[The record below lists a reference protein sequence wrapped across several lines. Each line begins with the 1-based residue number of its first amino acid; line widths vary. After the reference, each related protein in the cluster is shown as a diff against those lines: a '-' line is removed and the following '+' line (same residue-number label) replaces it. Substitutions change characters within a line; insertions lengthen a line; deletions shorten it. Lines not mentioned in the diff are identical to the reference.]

1 MLRYIGPFLRMNKLT
16 IEQINSQLFHLSK
29 ESINSIV
36 LNSNFGIVADSKK
49 YDYKIPY
56 TNDINTT
63 NNFSPLLCVYK
74 KASSKLKKRNEK
86 TAWNESKFKKD
97 INISSNAFMTLCLL
111 ELLDYYKKFKSI
123 DKTKYNYYKI
133 YSQLAKEQLEFY
145 AAYLRNEEG
154 VFVDKKDC
162 TEPITE
168 NLKLKDKDIGFNFPD
183 QALLMNAYYKC
194 SLYLNEEDK
203 EEFEKFAYDIFKM
216 FKDYKD
222 ELYEM
227 PKNDLN
233 KLCLYI
239 TLFYQY
245 TSDEEVKTLAL
256 DLFDWFLENHV
267 RGNISAFSSIE
278 NLSILFCNSQILYNC
293 TNLLNLKEIS
303 DEVYSILKK
312 YYDKNTSML
321 YKSGEDSEI
330 KYQASD
336 LLLYF
341 SVMFYK
347 NNKNEFEDD
356 DLIDLYKTHI
366 INSGII
372 NRWPEPPSLGNVE
385 RYRNYEEK
393 SENLL
398 HEQFFK
404 VPSGIE
410 DNSNE
415 FAPGF
420 LKTVYYNRSKAAFKQ
435 KKYIFDSRKNFNLF
449 FTILYCYNRNLFVSK

>member
-36 LNSNFGIVADSKK
+36 LNSNFGIVADNKK
-49 YDYKIPY
+49 YDYKIPH

-63 NNFSPLLCVYK
+63 NKFSPLLCVYK
-74 KASSKLKKRNEK
+74 KASGKLKKRNEK
-86 TAWNESKFKKD
+86 TTWNENKFKKD

-123 DKTKYNYYKI
+123 DKSKYNYYKI

-145 AAYLRNEEG
+145 AAYLRNDEG

-168 NLKLKDKDIGFNFPD
+168 KLKLKEKNVAFNFAD

-194 SLYLNEEDK
+194 SLYLTEEDK
-203 EEFEKFAYDIFKM
+203 DEFQNFAYDIFKM

-222 ELYEM
+222 ELYEV

-245 TSDEEVKTLAL
+245 TFDEEAKALAL

-267 RGNISAFSSIE
+267 RGNISEFTSIE
-278 NLSILFCNSQILYNC
+278 NLSILFCNSQILYNY
-293 TNLLNLKEIS
+293 TKLLNLKEIS
-303 DEVYSILKK
+303 DEIYTILKK
-312 YYDKNTSML
+312 YYDKNTGML
-321 YKSGEDSEI
+321 YKTGQDSEI

-336 LLLYF
+336 LVMYF
-341 SVMFYK
+341 SIMFYM

-356 DLIDLYKTHI
+356 DLIELYNNHI

-372 NRWPEPPSLGNVE
+372 SKWPDAPSLGSVE

-404 VPSGIE
+404 LPSGLE
-410 DNSNE
+410 DDSN

-420 LKTVYYNRSKAAFKQ
+420 LKTVYYNRSKSTFKQ

-449 FTILYCYNRNLFVSK
+449 FTILYCYNRNLFISK